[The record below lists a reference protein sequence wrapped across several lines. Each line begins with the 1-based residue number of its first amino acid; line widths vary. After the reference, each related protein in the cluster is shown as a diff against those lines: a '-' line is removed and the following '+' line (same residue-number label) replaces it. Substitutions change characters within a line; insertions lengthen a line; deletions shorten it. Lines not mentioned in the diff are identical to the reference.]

1 MTAIG
6 GKRNIYIIGE
16 ENTIVEQGKSKPYN
30 GKIPE
35 IKKKKTLQINY
46 HSVAQENLMV

>member
-1 MTAIG
+1 MQKTNKTKMTAIG

-35 IKKKKTLQINY
+35 IKKKKDSTN
-46 HSVAQENLMV
+46 